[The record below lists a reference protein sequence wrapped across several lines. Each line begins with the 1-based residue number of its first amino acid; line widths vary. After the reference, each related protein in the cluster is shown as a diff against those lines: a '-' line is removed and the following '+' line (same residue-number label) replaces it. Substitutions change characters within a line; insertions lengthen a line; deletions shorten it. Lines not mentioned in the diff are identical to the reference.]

1 MRDLNS
7 CVALKGLQFCPKKL
21 HEKYDFCPRKK
32 KYMINV
38 CSFVHKNKL
47 YESLKF
53 LQEIKKMNVVKLFVT
68 ILLEKIIFLLHGYQ
82 QLTMVVELTDL

>member
-1 MRDLNS
+1 M
-7 CVALKGLQFCPKKL
+7 
-21 HEKYDFCPRKK
+21 
-32 KYMINV
+32 
-38 CSFVHKNKL
+38 FVVLFTKNKL

-68 ILLEKIIFLLHGYQ
+68 ILLEKIIFLLHDYQ

>member
-1 MRDLNS
+1 M
-7 CVALKGLQFCPKKL
+7 
-21 HEKYDFCPRKK
+21 
-32 KYMINV
+32 
-38 CSFVHKNKL
+38 FVVLFTKSKL

-68 ILLEKIIFLLHGYQ
+68 ILLEKIIFLLHDYQ

>member
-1 MRDLNS
+1 M
-7 CVALKGLQFCPKKL
+7 
-21 HEKYDFCPRKK
+21 
-32 KYMINV
+32 
-38 CSFVHKNKL
+38 FVVLFIKNKL

-68 ILLEKIIFLLHGYQ
+68 ILLEKIIFLLHDYQ